1 MKMRKLSI
9 GEKQAILKLRKE
21 GKSIRAIGQ
30 TLGIANTTIWNVQ
43 KKKTTGVL
51 SNRYRTGW
59 PRKTTTVD
67 VRNIVRAVRKKTQNN
82 RDITNNP
89 CSTEVKVSQFTI
101 RRSL

>member
-51 SNRYRTGW
+51 SNRYRTGR

-67 VRNIVRAVRKKTQNN
+67 VRNIVRAVRKKPQNN

>member
-1 MKMRKLSI
+1 MRKLSI

-21 GKSIRAIGQ
+21 GKSTRAIGQ

-43 KKKTTGVL
+43 KKKKTTGGL
-51 SNRYRTGW
+51 SNRYRTGR

-67 VRNIVRAVRKKTQNN
+67 VRNIVRAVRKKPQNN

>member
-1 MKMRKLSI
+1 MRKLSI

-21 GKSIRAIGQ
+21 GKSTRAIGQ

-51 SNRYRTGW
+51 SNRYRTGR
-59 PRKTTTVD
+59 PRKTTAVD